1 MAVFNASLAVIAN
14 EPFLSILA
22 LKNEAYSS
30 SCYFKKYINLMQ
42 NYVEKLKPNIGDV
55 WRADELLL
63 KIKRDMKYLFALI
76 G

>member
-1 MAVFNASLAVIAN
+1 
-14 EPFLSILA
+14 
-22 LKNEAYSS
+22 
-30 SCYFKKYINLMQ
+30 MQ

>member
-1 MAVFNASLAVIAN
+1 MF
-14 EPFLSILA
+14 
-22 LKNEAYSS
+22 
-30 SCYFKKYINLMQ
+30 
-42 NYVEKLKPNIGDV
+42 GDV